1 MKPFLSIVTGTY
13 NRLDYLR
20 AMLDSARKQLPPN
33 FPYEFVVVDGGSTD
47 STIDWCLKQSD
58 VRLIQQGKLL
68 GAIRAFDAGCEAAQ
82 GEFVLIAND
91 DVLLHDGS
99 IVRALSHLLR
109 TPTCGAVAFMDNRRA
124 PGYDTA
130 DFKVQTIRGIRDGK
144 NVDVVYA
151 QVGLY
156 RKSLGDI
163 CGWWGSR
170 DPRMGELHTYGG
182 DAYLSARIWEL
193 GYTVDAVEGV
203 ACTDRVAP
211 DQLRQL
217 NSDVEQRIGSAYYRR
232 YPNGVTIAPPATP
245 VPDTLRILYA
255 PLFSTGFGR
264 YKTGLYDA
272 LAKVGQVYELDYVSN
287 RTAFV
292 SAVAA
297 FQPHLILT
305 QFHDANTVTPEML
318 AHARTFAPEAVVV
331 NWDGDVYADQ
341 LTSPAMLKLL
351 EHVDLQLVVNADVLP
366 FYAEHGVNAAYW
378 QIGWEPVPAGDRP
391 ELPFHDVLFMGNAYS
406 PARLELEAVL
416 RQLGVDVG
424 LYGFGWQR
432 ASGNTFYRFDEGASL
447 YRNCKIAIG
456 DNQYGDK
463 GFVSNRLFEALANG
477 AFLLHQ
483 RIPGLE
489 ELTGLVDGVHYVSWA
504 DYEDLRAK
512 VRSYLKNDTQR
523 QRIAAAGEA
532 FVRERHSF
540 DARVSELFETLLPR
554 IANGQPTAGQNDRS
568 EAVADMAY
576 MEHMATWHD
585 GIPR

>member
-33 FPYEFVVVDGGSTD
+33 FPYEFVVVDGGSKD
-47 STIDWCLKQSD
+47 GTIDWCLKQPD

-91 DVLLHDGS
+91 DILLHDGS

-124 PGYDTA
+124 PGYDTDA
-130 DFKVQTIRGIRDGK
+130 FKVQTIRGLKDGR
-144 NVDVVYA
+144 NTDVIYA
-151 QVGLY
+151 QVGMF
-156 RKSLGDI
+156 RKAVGDAA
-163 CGWWGSR
+163 GWWGSR
-170 DPRMGELHTYGG
+170 DPLMGEFHTYGG

-232 YPNGVTIAPPATP
+232 YPNGVTLAPPATP
-245 VPDTLRILYA
+245 APDTLRILYA
-255 PLFSTGFGR
+255 PLFSSGFGR

-272 LAKVGQVYELDYVSN
+272 LAKHGNVYELDYVSN
-287 RTAFV
+287 RTGFV

-318 AHARTFAPEAVVV
+318 AHARTFTPEAVVV

-351 EHVDLQLVVNADVLP
+351 AHVDLQLVVNADVLP
-366 FYAEHGVNAAYW
+366 FYAEHGINAAYW
-378 QIGWEPVPAGDRP
+378 QISYEPVPA
-391 ELPFHDVLFMGNAYS
+391 ELPDMPAHDILFMGNAYRVE
-406 PARLELEAVL
+406 RLELEAVL
-416 RQLGVDVG
+416 RELGVNVG
-424 LYGFGWQR
+424 MYGKGWR
-432 ASGNTFYRFDEGASL
+432 REDGNTFYDFAAGASL
-447 YRNCKIAIG
+447 YRNCKIAVG

-483 RIPGLE
+483 AIPGLE
-489 ELTGLVDGVHYVSWA
+489 ELTGLVDGVHYVGWG

-512 VRSYLKNDTQR
+512 VRSYLTNGPER
-523 QRIAAAGEA
+523 QRIAQAGEQ

-554 IANGQPTAGQNDRS
+554 IAHEPQRQNDRR

-576 MEHMATWHD
+576 METWAD